1 MIRDF
6 FSAVFFGLLAIFM
19 YKLLT
24 HEIKY
29 KYTCTAYASDGSKL
43 YTFSCSHPGDV
54 HHFVTENGEHGYT
67 MDGKSYHLGLY
78 VD

>member
-1 MIRDF
+1 MLRDLI
-6 FSAVFFGLLAIFM
+6 ANCVFGLLVALVYGVIN
-19 YKLLT
+19 YET
-24 HEIKY
+24 EY

-54 HHFVTENGEHGYT
+54 HHFITENGEHGYT